1 MFTGI
6 VESTGRIVQ
15 IEKSAQNLILWV
27 ESAISHELK
36 VDQSVAH
43 DGICLTVEAVKNG
56 QHKVTAV
63 QETIEKTTISK
74 WVKDT
79 RINLERCMTLH
90 GRIDGHMVQG
100 HVDDTAT
107 CILKKEA
114 EGSWLFRFEIDKK
127 FAPLIVEKGSICI
140 NGTSLTVFDVSP
152 TQFSVAIIPYTYH
165 HTTIALIEVGTR
177 VNVEFD
183 IIGKYVWRNEVLRN
197 GA

>member
-1 MFTGI
+1 M
-6 VESTGRIVQ
+6 R
-15 IEKSAQNLILWV
+15 
-27 ESAISHELK
+27 
-36 VDQSVAH
+36 
-43 DGICLTVEAVKNG
+43 
-56 QHKVTAV
+56 
-63 QETIEKTTISK
+63 
-74 WVKDT
+74 
-79 RINLERCMTLH
+79 LH
-90 GRIDGHMVQG
+90 
-100 HVDDTAT
+100 
-107 CILKKEA
+107 
-114 EGSWLFRFEIDKK
+114 FEIDKK